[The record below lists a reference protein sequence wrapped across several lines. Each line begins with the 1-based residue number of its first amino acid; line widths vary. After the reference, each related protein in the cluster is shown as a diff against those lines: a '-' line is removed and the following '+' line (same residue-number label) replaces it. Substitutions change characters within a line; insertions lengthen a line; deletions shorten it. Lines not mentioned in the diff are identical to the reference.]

1 MMVSEFPPGPAYF
14 ALFDDSLGEGPSRL
28 LSGHRGSLVCR
39 RAAEAADFFHALE
52 RERRAG
58 RWLALLADYAAGCW
72 FESRLQHLADAGGE
86 PPLLRAEVFDH
97 CREMTGAEVT
107 HWLNQNLAQLGERE
121 ACAGLADL
129 QPELSEVDFA
139 QAVARIRQYI
149 AAGDVYQVNFTFA
162 LNGRTYGDPLALYAR
177 LRQAQPVRYGGY
189 LRLPG
194 RSVLSLSPEL
204 FLERRGDTVTSQPM
218 KGTAPR
224 GATPA
229 EDGAAAAAL
238 LASEKNRAENLM
250 IVDLIRNDLGRLA
263 APGAVRVDS
272 LFRLESYP
280 TLHQLVSAVS
290 AELPGHD
297 LQAVFRAL
305 FPCGSITGAPKIRA
319 MEIIAELEHSSRS
332 LYTGAL
338 GWLAPNGDFLLN
350 VPIRT
355 LVRSDDGQI
364 RLGVGAGIV
373 QDSQAAA
380 EWQECLAK
388 ARFATG
394 LEPCFGL
401 IESLRLEPDNDALY
415 PLLELHLD
423 RLETSCR
430 VFGFPVDINFLRWQ
444 LLSHGADYSRRR
456 TSLAKTRLLVR
467 KDGTWEIESSPL
479 PSPAIGPVGVVWAN
493 EKVSSDD
500 LLQRHKTSHRPHYD
514 RELARIGQLPGVF
527 DALFLNEKGE
537 VAEGARSNVFVS
549 LAGRLYTP
557 PLSCGVLDGVARR
570 RLLASGEAE
579 ERILRREDILQAEA
593 IFLSNAVRGL
603 MPAQMVG

>member
-1 MMVSEFPPGPAYF
+1 MIAQDFPLASACF
-14 ALFDDSLGEGPSRL
+14 ALFDDSLGEGASRL
-28 LSGHRGSLVCR
+28 LTGHRGRLECR
-39 RAAEAADFFHALE
+39 RAADVADFFHALE
-52 RERRAG
+52 RERQAG
-58 RWLALLADYAAGCW
+58 RWIALAADYGAGCW
-72 FESRLQHLADAGGE
+72 FEPRLSPLAGAGGE
-86 PPLLRAEVFDH
+86 APAFRAEVFEQ
-97 CREMTGAEVT
+97 CRELTADQVQA
-107 HWLNQNLAQLGERE
+107 WLEQGLRPLTERQ

-129 QPELSEVDFA
+129 QPELSETDFGR
-139 QAVARIRQYI
+139 AVNRIRQYI

-162 LNGRTYGDPLALYAR
+162 LDGRSYGDPLALYAR
-177 LRQAQPVRYGGY
+177 LRAAQPVRYGGY

-194 RSVLSLSPEL
+194 RTILSLSPEL
-204 FLERRGDTVTSQPM
+204 FLERCGDTVTSHPM

-280 TLHQLVSAVS
+280 TLHQLVSTVS
-290 AELPGHD
+290 AELPGQD
-297 LQAVFRAL
+297 LLALFRAL

-319 MEIIAELEHSSRS
+319 MEIIAELERSSRG

-338 GWLAPNGDFLLN
+338 GWLAPNGDFRFN

-355 LVRSDDGQI
+355 LVRQDDGRV

-373 QDSQAAA
+373 QDSQAVA
-380 EWQECLAK
+380 EWHECLAK

-394 LEPCFGL
+394 LESCFGL

-415 PLLELHLD
+415 PLLELHLE
-423 RLETSCR
+423 RLQTSCR

-444 LLSHGADYSRRR
+444 LLSHGTDYSRRK
-456 TSLAKTRLLVR
+456 TGLAKTRLLVR

-479 PSPAIGPVGVVWAN
+479 PAPVVGPVGVVWAK
-493 EKVSSDD
+493 ESVTSDD

-514 RELARIGQLPGVF
+514 RELARIASLPGVF

-537 VAEGARSNVFVS
+537 VAEGARSNIFVS